1 MNRFDLRIRYADV
14 DPMGWVYYA
23 HYLRFFEIGRA
34 EMLRAL
40 GRTYAQVETE
50 DGILLPVLE
59 ARARYLQGARYD
71 DLVTIET
78 GVLDVARASVRF
90 GYRLVSATGA
100 ELALGFT
107 EHCYMTR
114 EGRPVRPSAALRAL
128 LDQAPRV
135 DGVMGER
142 MRGGS

>member
-78 GVLDVARASVRF
+78 GVLDAARASVRF